1 MAEAMSHALHSS
13 RFKTEVRSIS
23 ILEALGVFGET
34 AYDFTAI
41 IHDNRYEI
49 GFPLV
54 PYKS

>member
-1 MAEAMSHALHSS
+1 MVEAMSHALHSS

-23 ILEALGVFGET
+23 ILEALGVFRET